1 MARTSSS
8 SGSGSAPTT
17 AEEYAAAQV
26 REWSTYVATSAIDHF
41 GVRAYNA
48 GDPVAVSAVEGP
60 DAWVPQELV
69 RKIADDAPAFA
80 ESATVVDPTPP
91 TVDPTT
97 IAAPVA
103 AGDTVTTSEG

>member
-8 SGSGSAPTT
+8 GGGSAPTT

-26 REWSTYVATSAIDHF
+26 REWSTYVATSPIDHF

-48 GDPVAVSAVEGP
+48 GDPVAASAVEGES
-60 DAWVPQELV
+60 AWVPQELV
-69 RKIADDAPAFA
+69 RKVADDAPAFA
-80 ESATVVDPTPP
+80 ESATVVDPAPP
-91 TVDPTT
+91 AVDPST

-103 AGDTVTTSEG
+103 AGDVVTSTEG